1 MYSGQGTV
9 VEATTSGVV
18 ERPIEVYKNPQIRLG
33 LYRYRSVEPEQA
45 VARMRAKIGAG
56 YNYWGA
62 LRAGVGKYFNLWERG
77 AGTPNDLVAV
87 PGVEHVSYI

>member
-1 MYSGQGTV
+1 
-9 VEATTSGVV
+9 
-18 ERPIEVYKNPQIRLG
+18 
-33 LYRYRSVEPEQA
+33 
-45 VARMRAKIGAG
+45 MRAKIGAG